1 MEGLGDSGVPQLM
14 WGREDPDQ
22 PFSEEELSKETK
34 VWHYVSG
41 IGKGLQLH
49 PEAQGHMETGTCLP
63 CSDCQGDTEGRFL
76 LPRPLVPLQYIPE
89 LTAELA
95 ARTNRT
101 VLLQK
106 WSW

>member
-1 MEGLGDSGVPQLM
+1 M
-14 WGREDPDQ
+14 
-22 PFSEEELSKETK
+22 
-34 VWHYVSG
+34 WHYVSG

-49 PEAQGHMETGTCLP
+49 PEAQGHMETGTCLL

-76 LPRPLVPLQYIPE
+76 LPKPLVPLQYIPE

-95 ARTNRT
+95 ARANRI